1 MTSLVMRKIITIDE
15 DKCDGCGQC
24 VEACHEGAIQLID
37 GKAKLVRDDYCDGLG
52 DCLGE
57 CPQGAISFEVRQA
70 AAYDEQ
76 AVQEH
81 LAQRDKP
88 AGGACPSVQAM
99 LDAIGG
105 KDKLPCGCPSSQ
117 TRTIERAPAAA
128 PVAGPAATTASAL
141 TNWPTQLA
149 LVPPNAPYL
158 RGADLLISA
167 DCVPFAYAGFH
178 SDLVPGRVV
187 LQACPK
193 LDETGPYVEKLAAI
207 FQHNEIN
214 SITLARMEV
223 PCCGG
228 LVNVVRAALAYAG
241 KEIPVEVVTLGV
253 GGEVQS
259 RQTV

>member
-1 MTSLVMRKIITIDE
+1 MSTLVTRKIIKIDE
-15 DKCDGCGQC
+15 DKCDGCGLC
-24 VEACHEGAIQLID
+24 VDACHEGAIQLVN

-57 CPQGAISFEVRQA
+57 CPQGAISFEVREA
-70 AAYDEQ
+70 APYDED

-81 LAQRDKP
+81 LARRDKSAP
-88 AGGACPSVQAM
+88 AACPSVRAM

-105 KDKLPCGCPSSQ
+105 KDKLPCGCPSTQ
-117 TRTIERAPAAA
+117 ARKLERD
-128 PVAGPAATTASAL
+128 PVAQTAGSAPSAL

-158 RGADLLISA
+158 READLLISA
-167 DCVPFAYAGFH
+167 DCVPFAYGGFH
-178 SDLVPGRVV
+178 NDLVPGRVV

-193 LDETGPYVEKLAAI
+193 LDETGPYVQKLAAI
-207 FQHNEIN
+207 FQHNDIQ

-228 LVNVVRAALAYAG
+228 LVNVVRSALALAG
-241 KEIPVEVVTLGV
+241 KQIPVEVVTLGV
-253 GGEVQS
+253 DGAVRG

>member
-1 MTSLVMRKIITIDE
+1 MSTLVTRKIIKIDE
-15 DKCDGCGQC
+15 DKCDGCGLC
-24 VEACHEGAIQLID
+24 VDACHEGAIQLVN

-57 CPQGAISFEVRQA
+57 CPRGAISFEVREA
-70 AAYDEQ
+70 APYDEA

-81 LAQRDKP
+81 LAQHGKP
-88 AGGACPSVQAM
+88 APAACPSVQGM
-99 LDAIGG
+99 LDAISG
-105 KDKLPCGCPSSQ
+105 KDKLPCGCPSAQ
-117 TRTIERAPAAA
+117 ARKLERAPAVRLSQSA
-128 PVAGPAATTASAL
+128 PSAL

-158 RGADLLISA
+158 READLLISA
-167 DCVPFAYAGFH
+167 DCVPFAYGGFH

-193 LDETGPYVEKLAAI
+193 LDDTGPYVQKLAAI
-207 FQHNEIN
+207 FQQNDIR

-228 LVNVVRAALAYAG
+228 LVNVVRAALALAG
-241 KEIPVEVVTLGV
+241 KQLPVEVVTLGV
-253 GGEVQS
+253 DGEVRG